1 MQKKIEKKF
10 IVFQIIASDLA
21 ALNCLH
27 YEGNTCHGQSMR
39 WQTVLSLF
47 ISITEIFSNPIAFTV
62 INNYA
67 KGGVVQISTALV
79 PVHYAARQ
87 SLL

>member
-1 MQKKIEKKF
+1 MDKKF
-10 IVFQIIASDLA
+10 LVSEITASDLA

-47 ISITEIFSNPIAFTV
+47 ISITEIFSNPTAFTV

-67 KGGVVQISTALV
+67 KGGVVQISTVLV
-79 PVHYAARQ
+79 PVHHAARQ
-87 SLL
+87 SVL

>member
-1 MQKKIEKKF
+1 MQKKIDKKF
-10 IVFQIIASDLA
+10 LVFQIIASDLA

-47 ISITEIFSNPIAFTV
+47 ISITEIFSKPTAFTV

-67 KGGVVQISTALV
+67 KGGVLQISTVFL
-79 PVHYAARQ
+79 PVQHTAG
-87 SLL
+87 